1 MKKALL
7 GLLLV
12 MASMGIM
19 AQAHTWYVAI
29 LPGYQFSTGN
39 YQYNYS
45 DGPFVA
51 KTNGSGE
58 NNFCMSLDGGYYFT
72 KAVGLH
78 FAYYY
83 NEGNYSQNVHFS
95 YPGVFDYYDHF
106 KLKRNVNLFEI
117 GPEFAHTWNA
127 CHQIYGQINVGYT
140 FGGGTTW
147 AYYQGHRYNA
157 GNLGENDW
165 VYGAAFGYRFWFSDN
180 AAFCVQ
186 GAYHHVANWDI
197 NDIWDARV
205 GVAFKF

>member
-39 YQYNYS
+39 YQYD
-45 DGPFVA
+45 DGLFRS
-51 KTNGSGE
+51 NGSGQ
-58 NNFCMSLDGGYYFT
+58 NNFCFSLDGGYYFT

-83 NEGNYSQNVHFS
+83 NEGNYSTNLRYAGYYIAQ
-95 YPGVFDYYDHF
+95 FDF
-106 KLKRNVNLFEI
+106 KRNVSVFEI

-127 CHQIYGQINVGYT
+127 CHQIYGQINLGHT
-140 FGGGTTW
+140 FGSGDTW
-147 AYYQGHRYNA
+147 YYYGGHRYNV
-157 GNLGENDW
+157 GNVGSNEW
-165 VYGAAFGYRFWFSDN
+165 VYGAAFGYRFWFTDN
-180 AAFCVQ
+180 AAFAVQ
-186 GAYHHVANWDI
+186 GAYHHVNGWEISDS
-197 NDIWDARV
+197 WDARV